1 MFMDVRFVARN
12 AVIDDELRDYMR
24 GKMSKLDKFF
34 SRILDNQVLVSFGRG
49 MYNVEVT
56 SNANGV
62 IMRSEE
68 NSPDMRKAFDKAMKN
83 IERQIKRHN
92 DYLKDR
98 AQLKTHDVSFNLEG
112 FPEVETVPL
121 VEEEIVKVKRFPLRP
136 MTAKEATMQMDLLG
150 HEFFL
155 FKNVE
160 TGAVNVVYR
169 RKNGGFGLLEP
180 ID

>member
-1 MFMDVRFVARN
+1 MDVRFVARN

-98 AQLKTHDVSFNLEG
+98 AQLKTHDVSF
-112 FPEVETVPL
+112 
-121 VEEEIVKVKRFPLRP
+121 KDRKS
-136 MTAKEATMQMDLLG
+136 
-150 HEFFL
+150 
-155 FKNVE
+155 
-160 TGAVNVVYR
+160 VV
-169 RKNGGFGLLEP
+169 
-180 ID
+180 